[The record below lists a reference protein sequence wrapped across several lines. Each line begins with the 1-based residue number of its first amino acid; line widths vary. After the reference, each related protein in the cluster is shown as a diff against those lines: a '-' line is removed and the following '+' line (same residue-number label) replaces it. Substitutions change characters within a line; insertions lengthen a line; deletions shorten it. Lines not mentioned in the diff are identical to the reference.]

1 MAVHNCP
8 NCCNFLSLSLSLS
21 LYVSSPVL
29 TVQVRV
35 LKDILEVS
43 DIPVVK
49 SIMEKF
55 ISYGFK
61 TLLVFPGKQ
70 QVDFTPAP
78 LPGPEWEGLRV
89 FGLSQGVLT
98 VRIECE
104 NMDNAKKSGKKL
116 NHLCVRVHVR

>member
-1 MAVHNCP
+1 MV
-8 NCCNFLSLSLSLS
+8 
-21 LYVSSPVL
+21 

-35 LKDILEVS
+35 LKDMLEVS
-43 DIPVVK
+43 EIPVVK

-70 QVDFTPAP
+70 HVDFTPTP
-78 LPGPEWEGLRV
+78 LPGPEWEGLRGR
-89 FGLSQGVLT
+89 GLSQGVLT

-104 NMDNAKKSGKKL
+104 NMDNAKKSGKEEYIAMIDYL
-116 NHLCVRVHVR
+116 T

>member
-1 MAVHNCP
+1 M
-8 NCCNFLSLSLSLS
+8 
-21 LYVSSPVL
+21 
-29 TVQVRV
+29 QVRV
-35 LKDILEVS
+35 LKDMLEVS

-89 FGLSQGVLT
+89 CGLSQGVLT

-104 NMDNAKKSGKKL
+104 NMDNAKKSGKQLSMRELIIFVYKYMSNCQIWHEL
-116 NHLCVRVHVR
+116 YLEK